1 MNPSMRQQG
10 LIALGLAV
18 LMAIT
23 RGNHI
28 ATLDAA
34 PAASWAVFFLAGV
47 LLRSGWFFPLFLV
60 QAFALDLA
68 AVLWGGV
75 SPACFSPAYA
85 FLLPAYALLWWG
97 GRLYARWHV
106 EHWESLLT
114 LVAAVSLSALACEL
128 VSSGSFYFL
137 SGAFDETSWSAF
149 WPRVWRYFPHN
160 LKAMAFYVTAAAV
173 VYALVRGLP
182 QWLGAA
188 GRKSP

>member
-1 MNPSMRQQG
+1 MNPNLRQQG
-10 LIALGLAV
+10 VIALVLAV
-18 LMAIT
+18 LMTVT
-23 RGNHI
+23 RGNHV

-47 LLRSGWFFPLFLV
+47 LLRSGWFFPLFLA

-85 FLLPAYALLWWG
+85 FLLPAYAVLWWG

-106 EHWESLLT
+106 DHWESLLI

-128 VSSGSFYFL
+128 ISSGSFYFL
-137 SGAFDETSWSAF
+137 SNAFDETSWSSF

-160 LKAMAFYVTAAAV
+160 LKAMAFYVAAA
-173 VYALVRGLP
+173 ALIHAVLLGLP
-182 QWLGAA
+182 RRTKAA
-188 GRKSP
+188 DHRLR